1 MRLGMCPARSD
12 ITLAGDSREKLQVR
26 NVGSAGGGD
35 GLEQFRKTT
44 ATKRAKLQMLNQAR
58 AAACSVKKSPFALW
72 QLNPNNRL
80 RLGIPASSGGSATP
94 QPWPV
99 SGIKVLDC
107 ATEPVGDIGVRGYL
121 VARARS
127 TSMWKDGQRANLVVW
142 DSPWQ
147 LDTRASADAE
157 FIKIAF
163 IVVALG
169 KAVLPRSAWQRG
181 ATPPHLSR
189 SVVYFKGAAQVQ
201 KMTLAI
207 DDAFRQKHPNVVS
220 VIEKASAGSL
230 WQIVRAAPVVA
241 DAQPK
246 AKAKSKAN
254 ALSEAKAKSKAKAKG
269 KAAARAAPQPEVV
282 RLANCHDVRALLQ
295 RVRRVHR
302 SGGVASEYFA
312 RAG

>member
-1 MRLGMCPARSD
+1 
-12 ITLAGDSREKLQVR
+12 
-26 NVGSAGGGD
+26 
-35 GLEQFRKTT
+35 
-44 ATKRAKLQMLNQAR
+44 
-58 AAACSVKKSPFALW
+58 
-72 QLNPNNRL
+72 
-80 RLGIPASSGGSATP
+80 
-94 QPWPV
+94 
-99 SGIKVLDC
+99 LDC
-107 ATEPVGDIGVRGYL
+107 ATEPVGYIGVHGYL

-127 TSMWKDGQRANLVVW
+127 TSMWKDGRRADLVVW

-169 KAVLPRSAWQRG
+169 KAVLPRSAWRRG

-207 DDAFRQKHPNVVS
+207 DDAFRRLHPNVVS

-254 ALSEAKAKSKAKAKG
+254 ALSAKAQSKAKAKG
-269 KAAARAAPQPEVV
+269 KVAAGAAPQPELV